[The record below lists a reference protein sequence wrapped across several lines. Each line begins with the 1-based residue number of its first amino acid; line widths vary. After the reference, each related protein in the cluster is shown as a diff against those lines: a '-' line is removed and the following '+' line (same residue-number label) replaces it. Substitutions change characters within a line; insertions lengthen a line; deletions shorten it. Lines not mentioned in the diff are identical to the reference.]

1 MKINW
6 IYVLGVLGF
15 LLFLIFLWYVI
26 FVGLDNAGSVC
37 DGVRSICE

>member
-15 LLFLIFLWYVI
+15 LLFLAFLYYVI
-26 FVGLDNAGSVC
+26 FYGLENAGSVC
-37 DGVRSICE
+37 EGVRSICE